1 MNLRILTTTKKKFT
15 IRKRIMYNE
24 RKNKKN
30 YMKMSL
36 VKLVTPQSFHIKSNF
51 RIYVFQCRRRQ
62 QQKIYLCTQ
71 NIGNAMYC
79 FHSSK
84 FEMHALQR

>member
-1 MNLRILTTTKKKFT
+1 MNKKAKCIQRETKKT
-15 IRKRIMYNE
+15 TRKCPLYNWS
-24 RKNKKN
+24 RLKV
-30 YMKMSL
+30 S
-36 VKLVTPQSFHIKSNF
+36 ISNP
-51 RIYVFQCRRRQ
+51 ISYYVFQCRRRQ